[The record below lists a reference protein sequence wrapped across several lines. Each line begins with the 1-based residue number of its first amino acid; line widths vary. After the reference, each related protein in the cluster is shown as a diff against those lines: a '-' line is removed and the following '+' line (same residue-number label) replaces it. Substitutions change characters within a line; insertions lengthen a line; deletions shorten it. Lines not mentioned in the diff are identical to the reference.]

1 MNARVLIVD
10 DEPAILDM
18 LGEMFRFEGFTVD
31 TCGSARDA
39 CSHLQQSSAD
49 LVITDMRM
57 ETPSSGYE
65 VLRAIQRL
73 PHPPPVILFTAFPVP
88 PADVRSYGVAAVLMK
103 GVNPSAVVAK
113 ARELLQEGQG
123 SAGASINRADSRK

>member
-18 LGEMFRFEGFTVD
+18 LGEMFRVEGFIVD
-31 TCGSARDA
+31 TCASARDA
-39 CSHLQQSSAD
+39 CSRLQQSSPD

-65 VLRAIQRL
+65 VLRAIQQL
-73 PHPPPVILFTAFPVP
+73 SNPPPVILFTAFPVS
-88 PADVRSYGVAAVLMK
+88 PADVRSYGVDTVLMK

-113 ARELLQEGQG
+113 ARELLQAGQRTT
-123 SAGASINRADSRK
+123 GAASNRADFRK